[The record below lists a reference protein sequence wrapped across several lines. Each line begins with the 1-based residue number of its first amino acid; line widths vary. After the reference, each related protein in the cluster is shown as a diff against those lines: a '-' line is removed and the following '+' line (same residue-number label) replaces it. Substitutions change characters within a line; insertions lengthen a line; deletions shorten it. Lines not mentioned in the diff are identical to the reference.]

1 MNIDSQPRI
10 RLGRTPTPLHD
21 VPRLREALGG
31 TASCPRIL
39 FKRDDLTDLA
49 LGGNK
54 ARKLEFLLGDAS
66 ARGATALVT
75 TGGPQSN
82 HARMTAAAASLCG
95 MKCVLILSG
104 PGPRAAVGNLLLDLL
119 LNAQVRLL
127 DVTLSGSDAEEA
139 EQVALVRAMNALHA
153 EGERAY
159 MIPLGGSNALGTLGY
174 AVATDEMLQQLA
186 EMEMQPTRLYHA
198 SGSRGTQAGLELGA
212 RLFDAPWRVTGIAV
226 SPGEQQ
232 KRQRAAQ
239 LILDAAE
246 LIGANVHVDLDELH
260 TDENYFGDGYAV
272 PTASANEAIALVART
287 EGIFLDPVYTGKAM
301 AGLIDHIRKGVILP
315 DETVVF
321 LHTGGVPGL
330 FAMGEAVLST
340 E

>member
-1 MNIDSQPRI
+1 MNLDSQPRV
-10 RLGRTPTPLHD
+10 RLGRTPTPLHE

-31 TASCPRIL
+31 ASSCPRIL

-104 PGPRAAVGNLLLDLL
+104 PGARGEVGNLLLDQL
-119 LNAQVRLL
+119 LNAQVQLL
-127 DVTLSGSDAEEA
+127 DDTLSGTDAEVA
-139 EQVALVRAMNALHA
+139 EQAALVATMNALRA
-153 EGERAY
+153 DGESAY
-159 MIPLGGSNALGTLGY
+159 IIPLGGSNALGTLGY
-174 AVATDEMLQQLA
+174 AVATEELLQQLA
-186 EMEMQPTRLYHA
+186 ELGIQPSRLYHA

-226 SPGEQQ
+226 SPGEEG

-239 LILDAAE
+239 LIADAAE
-246 LIGANVHVDLDELH
+246 LIGASVRVDPDELH
-260 TDENYFGDGYAV
+260 TDENYFGAGYAV
-272 PTASANEAIALVART
+272 PTASANQAIALVART

-301 AGLIDHIRKGVILP
+301 AALIDHIRTGVILP

-330 FAMGEAVLST
+330 FAMGAAVLAG

>member
-1 MNIDSQPRI
+1 
-10 RLGRTPTPLHD
+10 
-21 VPRLREALGG
+21 
-31 TASCPRIL
+31 
-39 FKRDDLTDLA
+39 

-104 PGPRAAVGNLLLDLL
+104 PGPRGAVGNLLLDHLV
-119 LNAQVRLL
+119 NAEVRLL
-127 DVTLSGSDAEEA
+127 DTDADEAEEA
-139 EQVALVRAMNALHA
+139 ALNDAMNALTA
-153 EGERAY
+153 RGERPY
-159 MIPLGGSNALGTLGY
+159 LIPLGGSNSLGTLGY
-174 AVATDEMLQQLA
+174 AVATEELLQQLA
-186 EMEMQPTRLYHA
+186 EIGMKPTRLYHA

-226 SPGEQQ
+226 SPGEEQ
-232 KRQRAAQ
+232 KRERAAQ
-239 LILDAAE
+239 LIADASD
-246 LIGANVHVDLDELH
+246 LIGASVHVDVDLLH
-260 TDENYFGDGYAV
+260 TDENYFGAGYAV
-272 PTASANEAIALVART
+272 PTALANEAIGLIART

-301 AGLIDHIRKGVILP
+301 AGLIDHIRTGVIAP

-330 FAMGEAVLST
+330 FAMGEAVLAQD
-340 E
+340 